1 MCPDVYA
8 GLRKH
13 DVCFL
18 VTVRAQMRLHEQFDW
33 SKPFVPQV
41 GLTCVRGCEVEGM
54 LDEEGKLIEEG
65 EEEGWGGVGRCDD
78 RGCGCCFRSGC
89 QAHIHW

>member
-1 MCPDVYA
+1 MSVTGCVSP

-18 VTVRAQMRLHEQFDW
+18 VTVRAQMGLHEPFDW
-33 SKPFVPQV
+33 EKPFVPQV
-41 GLTCVRGCEVEGM
+41 GLMYVRGCEVEGM

-65 EEEGWGGVGRCDD
+65 EEV
-78 RGCGCCFRSGC
+78 
-89 QAHIHW
+89 